1 MKQKGTHE
9 NAPPGIRHTETTQDE
24 RIRVISLH
32 DDAGLSWTAI
42 GQRLGIN
49 RGTAQKVN
57 DFNTLAGI
65 ATINTALERST
76 KGQRKMV
83 PHRIACELAA
93 LQFSTMPRNSD
104 WLTCHARCA
113 NKALD
118 LGSDMPRNG
127 LRLLYAHCKEFDGL
141 HGIS

>member
-1 MKQKGTHE
+1 M
-9 NAPPGIRHTETTQDE
+9 R
-24 RIRVISLH
+24 

-57 DFNTLAGI
+57 DFNTLVGI
-65 ATINTALERST
+65 TAVNTALERST

-93 LQFSTMPRNSD
+93 LQFSAMPKACLKAVWESISQERLES
-104 WLTCHARCA
+104 LVRSMPARLQA
-113 NKALD
+113 VIDAGEEQRHIEIPIVYVNYY
-118 LGSDMPRNG
+118 RV
-127 LRLLYAHCKEFDGL
+127 CKVC
-141 HGIS
+141 S